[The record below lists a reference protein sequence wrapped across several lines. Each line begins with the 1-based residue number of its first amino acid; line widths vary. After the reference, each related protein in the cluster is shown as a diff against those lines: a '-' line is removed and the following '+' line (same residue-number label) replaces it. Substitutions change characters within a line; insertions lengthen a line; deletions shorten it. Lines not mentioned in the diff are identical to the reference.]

1 MSQKKDSLIY
11 HDIQNRF
18 MFENK
23 GDENVIEQK
32 QHIPTAF
39 LDDLRKKRE
48 NSLNQKEGEFMSVA
62 EVPVSVYEQWLREGF
77 DMMKETPKAI
87 LMRLK
92 QQDLT
97 AFITT
102 KKQV

>member
-1 MSQKKDSLIY
+1 
-11 HDIQNRF
+11 
-18 MFENK
+18 
-23 GDENVIEQK
+23 
-32 QHIPTAF
+32 
-39 LDDLRKKRE
+39 
-48 NSLNQKEGEFMSVA
+48 MSVA

-77 DMMKETPKAI
+77 DMMKEDPKAI

-92 QQDLT
+92 QQDLE

>member
-1 MSQKKDSLIY
+1 MSTNENIIY
-11 HDIQNRF
+11 HDIQNRV
-18 MFENK
+18 MLENK
-23 GDENVIEQK
+23 SDDTVIEQK

-39 LDDLRKKRE
+39 LDVLRKQRE
-48 NSLNQKEGEFMSVA
+48 DSLNQVEGEFMSVA

-77 DMMKETPKAI
+77 DMMKENPKAI

-92 QQDLT
+92 QQDLG

>member
-1 MSQKKDSLIY
+1 MIKKDNYIY

-18 MFENK
+18 MFEHI
-23 GDENVIEQK
+23 GDENVIEQT
-32 QHIPTAF
+32 QYIAPSF
-39 LDDLRKKRE
+39 LDTLRRQRE

-77 DMMKETPKAI
+77 DMMKEDPKAI

-92 QQDLT
+92 QQDLE

>member
-1 MSQKKDSLIY
+1 MLE
-11 HDIQNRF
+11 H
-18 MFENK
+18 K
-23 GDENVIEQK
+23 GDENVIEQT
-32 QHIPTAF
+32 QYIAPSF
-39 LDDLRKKRE
+39 LDTLRRQRE

-77 DMMKETPKAI
+77 DMMKEDPKAI

-92 QQDLT
+92 QQDLE

>member
-1 MSQKKDSLIY
+1 MSTNENLIY
-11 HDIQNRF
+11 HDIQNRV
-18 MFENK
+18 MLEDK
-23 GDENVIEQK
+23 SDDTVIEQK

-39 LDDLRKKRE
+39 LDGLRKQRE
-48 NSLNQKEGEFMSVA
+48 DSLNQVEGEFMSVA

-77 DMMKETPKAI
+77 DMMKENPKAI

-92 QQDLT
+92 QQDLG

>member
-1 MSQKKDSLIY
+1 MSTNENLIY
-11 HDIQNRF
+11 HDIQNRV
-18 MFENK
+18 MLENK
-23 GDENVIEQK
+23 SDDTVIEQK

-39 LDDLRKKRE
+39 LDGLRKQRE
-48 NSLNQKEGEFMSVA
+48 DSLNQVEGEFMSVA

-77 DMMKETPKAI
+77 DMMKENPKAI

-92 QQDLT
+92 QQDLG

>member
-1 MSQKKDSLIY
+1 MIKKDNYIY

-18 MFENK
+18 MLEHK
-23 GDENVIEQK
+23 GDENVIEQT
-32 QHIPTAF
+32 QYIAPSF
-39 LDDLRKKRE
+39 LDTLRRQRE

-77 DMMKETPKAI
+77 DMMKEDPKAI

-92 QQDLT
+92 QQDLE

>member
-32 QHIPTAF
+32 QFIPPAF
-39 LDDLRKKRE
+39 LDTLRRQRE
-48 NSLNQKEGEFMSVA
+48 DSLNQKEGEFMSVA

-92 QQDLT
+92 QQDLN

>member
-1 MSQKKDSLIY
+1 
-11 HDIQNRF
+11 
-18 MFENK
+18 MFEHK
-23 GDENVIEQK
+23 GDENVIEQT
-32 QHIPTAF
+32 QYIAPSF
-39 LDDLRKKRE
+39 LDTLRRQRE

-77 DMMKETPKAI
+77 DMMKEDPKAI

-92 QQDLT
+92 QQDLE

>member
-1 MSQKKDSLIY
+1 MLE
-11 HDIQNRF
+11 H
-18 MFENK
+18 K
-23 GDENVIEQK
+23 GDENVIEQT
-32 QHIPTAF
+32 QYISPSF
-39 LDDLRKKRE
+39 LDTLRRQRE

-77 DMMKETPKAI
+77 DMMKEDPKAI

-92 QQDLT
+92 QQDLE